1 MSGRA
6 YFDRV
11 MLPGTRDE
19 CSRAILPSPR
29 ARLQLVRH
37 YSMGMPAEQP
47 QPAEA
52 ATDLGAEQDDGDPA
66 NAALFWRLYVAI
78 LLVALCAAG
87 VHFWPAL
94 SAFIKEIL

>member
-6 YFDRV
+6 YWTRAMV
-11 MLPGTRDE
+11 PGTRDE
-19 CSRAILPSPR
+19 CSQAILPSPR
-29 ARLQLVRH
+29 ARLELLRH

-52 ATDLGAEQDDGDPA
+52 ATDLGAEQDDGDPEA
-66 NAALFWRLYVAI
+66 AALFWRLY
-78 LLVALCAAG
+78 AAG
-87 VHFWPAL
+87 LLAALAGALTHFWPAL